1 MVGKVGNHSIK
12 RHEVYS
18 LTSGGNTPHAYLG
31 DTLFNWYAKEVELRA
46 NANMRHAVFSWK
58 TQVVEAA
65 VFTGIVPYAERANVD
80 WVSKVA
86 RVPAVDDN
94 GRVIN
99 NSFISH
105 EIVVIP

>member
-1 MVGKVGNHSIK
+1 
-12 RHEVYS
+12 
-18 LTSGGNTPHAYLG
+18 
-31 DTLFNWYAKEVELRA
+31 
-46 NANMRHAVFSWK
+46 
-58 TQVVEAA
+58 
-65 VFTGIVPYAERANVD
+65 
-80 WVSKVA
+80 VSKVA